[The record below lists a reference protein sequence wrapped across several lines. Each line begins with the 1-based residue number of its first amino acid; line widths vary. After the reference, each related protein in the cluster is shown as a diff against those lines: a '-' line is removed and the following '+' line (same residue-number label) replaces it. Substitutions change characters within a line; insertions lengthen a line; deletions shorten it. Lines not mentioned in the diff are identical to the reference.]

1 MLSKELLHSLE
12 GLNNK
17 KNYKTMAKSK
27 QHFQNKITPM
37 SCWTGQ
43 KIEEQQNATVMTK
56 TFKHRMEVIV
66 LDMGK

>member
-1 MLSKELLHSLE
+1 
-12 GLNNK
+12 
-17 KNYKTMAKSK
+17 MAKSK

-37 SCWTGQ
+37 PCWTGQ

-56 TFKHRMEVIV
+56 TFKHRIEVIV